1 MKKKMDFGSKGSSIS
16 VYFNP
21 TSFIKLLFTSRHTEK
36 QSNTNIS
43 HAAQVTEMLNI
54 TKHRLITAVKI

>member
-1 MKKKMDFGSKGSSIS
+1 MKKKMDFGSKGCSLS

-21 TSFIKLLFTSRHTEK
+21 TSFIKLLFKSRHTEK
-36 QSNTNIS
+36 PSNSNIS
-43 HAAQVTEMLNI
+43 RATQVTEKLNI